1 MCDACGAFPYIK
13 LPSKTNIGYL
23 NYLVFPSPEVT
34 SLVELEIS
42 MYLSLAQV
50 TVNKYEISYGEVHL
64 LIMLTRKSRRD
75 GGFSSWVIHRVDGNP
90 GLSLRR
96 NMGKEGMSGKRQR
109 GMR

>member
-1 MCDACGAFPYIK
+1 MP
-13 LPSKTNIGYL
+13 
-23 NYLVFPSPEVT
+23 

-64 LIMLTRKSRRD
+64 LIMLTKKARRD

-96 NMGKEGMSGKRQR
+96 NMGKKRMSGKRQR
-109 GMR
+109 GERELRSWVSGKCLKWKSVIK